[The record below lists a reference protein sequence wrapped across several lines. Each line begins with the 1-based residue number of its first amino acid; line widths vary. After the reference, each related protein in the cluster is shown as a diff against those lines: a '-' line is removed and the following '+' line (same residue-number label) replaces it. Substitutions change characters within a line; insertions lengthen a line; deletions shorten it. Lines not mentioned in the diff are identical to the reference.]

1 MGFILTHWN
10 EKLSIITEDI
20 DPPCAGFSFLD
31 KIKCHCI
38 SNALSD
44 LLGTASV
51 GIYFAGYDV

>member
-1 MGFILTHWN
+1 MKN
-10 EKLSIITEDI
+10 YQSIITEDI

-44 LLGTASV
+44 LLGTASL
-51 GIYFAGYDV
+51 GIYFAGYDF